1 MKLPFLSKSIVSID
15 IGSYETKV
23 IEAKKNNNNIQVIK
37 TFSILTPEGSY
48 NNGYIKNERL
58 LMEKIK
64 QGLKDNKISS
74 KEAYISIKSTAII
87 TREILFPALSSK
99 EIEGMLK
106 YQLEE
111 YLPMDIS
118 RYTVQHKIIGK
129 IFVEGTEKVIV
140 LVVAIPKD
148 IVEKHYFLLNNLN
161 LKPLVMDFQSN
172 SISKILKY
180 SSIINNSE
188 PISNNTIAAIDL
200 GHSGTNVSIIKEGV
214 LQTSRVIEIGGE
226 ELDNNILSLFEFKR
240 EELLEK
246 KKEIMDISVLD
257 SSYSDY
263 NRLVNVTKTTIE
275 SIIDKIEKV
284 FKFYTS
290 KELGNEINLIILYG
304 GLSNIKGID
313 KLFSNHFRINTIV
326 LENIDKIITQ
336 TNPNK
341 YINSI
346 SSILRDEE
354 V

>member
-48 NNGYIKNERL
+48 NNGYIKNESL
-58 LMEKIK
+58 LIEKIK
-64 QGLKDNKISS
+64 QGLKDNNISS
-74 KEAYISIKSTAII
+74 KEAYLTIKSTAII
-87 TREILFPALSSK
+87 TREILFPVLSSK

-118 RYTVQHKIIGK
+118 RYTVQHRIIGK
-129 IFVEGTEKVIV
+129 TFDAGTEKVIV

-161 LKPLVMDFQSN
+161 LKPLVMDYQSN

-180 SSIINNSE
+180 SSIVNYSD
-188 PISNNTIAAIDL
+188 PIPNKTIAAIDL
-200 GHSGTNVSIIKEGV
+200 GHSGTNVSIIEEGV

-226 ELDNNILSLFEFKR
+226 DLDNNILNLFQFRK

-246 KKEIMDISVLD
+246 KEEIIDISVLD
-257 SSYSDY
+257 GSYSDY

-284 FKFYTS
+284 IKFYTS
-290 KELGNEINLIILYG
+290 KELGNEVNIIILYG

-313 KLFSNHFRINTIV
+313 KLFSNYFRINTIV
-326 LENIDKIITQ
+326 LESIDKVNIQ
-336 TNPNK
+336 TNLNK